1 MNLFPPLFRRTLLSA
16 TAITAVAAAQPIMP
30 TAGELISA
38 PKFPQ
43 GAYFRQYFGRD
54 IPRVELMPPV
64 RLQDFM
70 VGDHLELSL
79 RGYLELVLANNTE
92 IQIQKLTVETFKNNI
107 TGAFG
112 RFDPIF
118 TTSFQATR
126 QQQQANTILAGANE
140 LSTLNQPFQAAYQ
153 QTLESGTQ
161 YTVGFGATKFST
173 NDSFATFN
181 PSINSNLRLTFT
193 QPLMRDRGAAVNRI
207 PIMLARSRYRQA
219 EYNVQDQLLRIID
232 AAERAYWAVIEQ
244 REVLRVNEG
253 ALQVS
258 GEILKR
264 SQRELELGAISAL
277 EIFQPQQN
285 YAFSEI
291 AVTQSRYN
299 LQQAEDALRRQMGAD
314 LDPQFRNVPIVLTE
328 STLPPSDER
337 PLDKEQWVEIAYQKR
352 PDLKA
357 VLQNFDID
365 DLQYRQVRNR
375 LLPDLALTGTYIS
388 SGRGGNFIP
397 RQNNLGSGVSV
408 ASRLVPGGLGDALH
422 HVFGFDFPTYTMG
435 LTLRLPLRDRQAQ
448 ADLANAVIAKRL
460 DTLRARNTE
469 QQIRLEVAN
478 AVTRVES
485 SRASVK
491 QAQVALDFSIK
502 RRNAE
507 QQRYDLGVSTIFLLI
522 QAEQDRNRAEG
533 DLVTRSVQY
542 RRDLLNLLRVSG
554 TLLEERGIAT
564 N

>member
-1 MNLFPPLFRRTLLSA
+1 MTFSNRFFSLVFLSA
-16 TAITAVAAAQPIMP
+16 AGLAAQPIMP
-30 TAGELISA
+30 TAAEMIPA
-38 PKFPQ
+38 PKFPEQ
-43 GAYFRQYFGRD
+43 AYFRQYFGRD
-54 IPRVELMPPV
+54 IPRVDLMPPV

-79 RGYLELVLANNTE
+79 RSYLELVLANNTD
-92 IQIQKLTVETFKNNI
+92 IQIQKLSVETFKNNI

-112 RFDPIF
+112 RFDPAF
-118 TTSFQATR
+118 VGSFQASR
-126 QQQQANTILAGANE
+126 QQQQSNSILAGANT
-140 LSTLNQPFQAAYQ
+140 LSTLSQPFQGTYQ
-153 QTLESGTQ
+153 HTLESGTQ
-161 YTVGFGATKFST
+161 YQVGFGASKFST

-181 PSINSNLRLTFT
+181 PSITSNLRLSFT
-193 QPLMRDRGAAVNRI
+193 QPLMRDRGSNVNRI
-207 PIMLARSRYRQA
+207 PVMLARSRYRQA
-219 EYNVQDQLLRIID
+219 EYNVSDQLLRIVD

-244 REVLRVNEG
+244 KEVLRVNEA

-258 GEILKR
+258 GDILKR

-314 LDPQFRNVPIVLTE
+314 LDPQFRNLPVILTD
-328 STLPPSDER
+328 SAAPPTDER
-337 PLDKEQWVEIAYQKR
+337 PLDKEYWIEVAYQKR

-365 DLQYRQVRNR
+365 DLTYRQAKNR
-375 LLPDLALTGTYIS
+375 LQPDFSLTGTYIS

-408 ASRLVPGGLGDALH
+408 ASRLIPGGLGDALDR
-422 HVFGFDFPTYTMG
+422 VFGFEFPTYTMG
-435 LTLRLPLRDRQAQ
+435 LNLRLPLRDRQAQ
-448 ADLANAVIAKRL
+448 ADLANAVVAKRL
-460 DTLRARNTE
+460 DALRARNVE
-469 QQIRLEVAN
+469 QQIRLEVSN

-522 QAEQDRNRAEG
+522 QADQDKTRADG
-533 DLVTRSVQY
+533 DLTTRQVQY
-542 RRDLLNLLRVSG
+542 RRDLLNLLRVTG
-554 TLLEERGIAT
+554 TLLDERGIAT